1 MIGTTLV
8 LSAGVAE
15 AATCYLL
22 FDRYDNVVYRNTVSP
37 IDLSDQGAAARAA
50 LRQRGEYLLVMDSDR
65 CAPVTFV
72 FGAAGSKT
80 PSLDE
85 NVRGFPAENTST
97 SPARAKGRPGSD

>member
-1 MIGTTLV
+1 MIAVRRPPVLLMIAATLA

-37 IDLSDQGAAARAA
+37 IDLSDRGAAARAA

-65 CAPVTFV
+65 CAHVTFV

-80 PSLDE
+80 LSLDATD
-85 NVRGFPAENTST
+85 GALPADTS
-97 SPARAKGRPGSD
+97 SPG